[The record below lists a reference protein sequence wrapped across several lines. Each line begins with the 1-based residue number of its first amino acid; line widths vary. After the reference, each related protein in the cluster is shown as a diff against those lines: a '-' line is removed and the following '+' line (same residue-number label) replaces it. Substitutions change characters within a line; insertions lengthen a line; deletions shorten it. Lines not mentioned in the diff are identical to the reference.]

1 MRAIWKGHVRFSL
14 VTIPIRIYTAIDSGK
29 SISFNQLSKK
39 THNPVGYDKQ
49 DKVTGE
55 SLKNDEIIK
64 GYQYEPGQFVIV
76 EKEDIDNIKIKSTK
90 VIEIEGFVDASEV
103 HQTLYDTPYYLGP
116 DGDVAAKTY
125 ALLLKTLKDTGK
137 IGFGRV
143 VLRDRENIVLLS
155 PYDNGLVLYKLR
167 NPEEIRDINKVPNI
181 EEVDKVDANEDQLK
195 MAKTLVD
202 TMMKPFDKIDTTDHY
217 YEALR
222 ELIDAKIE
230 GKEVISVIDEEP
242 EVVDIM
248 TALKQSIE
256 QAKLEKK
263 PMKKATGKK
272 KKADSKSKKAG

>member
-14 VTIPIRIYTAIDSGK
+14 VTIPIRIYSAIDTGK

-76 EKEDIDNIKIKSTK
+76 DKEDIDNIKIKSTK
-90 VIEIEGFVDASEV
+90 VIEIEGFVEATEI

-116 DGDVAAKTY
+116 DGEVAAKTY

-137 IGFGRV
+137 IGVGRV
-143 VLRDRENIVLLS
+143 VLRDRESIVLLS
-155 PYDNGLVLYKLR
+155 PYSNGLVLYKLR
-167 NPEEIRDINKVPNI
+167 NPEELRDINKVPNL

-202 TMMKPFDKIDTTDHY
+202 TMLKPFNKIDTTDHY

-230 GKEVISVIDEEP
+230 GKEVISVVEDEP

-248 TALKQSIE
+248 TALKKSIE
-256 QAKLEKK
+256 QAKAEKK

-272 KKADSKSKKAG
+272 QEGGKTKKAG